1 MGGGG
6 NDTWDFVGASVSRT
20 VKMNGHFNFHFDEN
34 LARIG
39 PGRGY
44 IPVSWN
50 ER

>member
-1 MGGGG
+1 
-6 NDTWDFVGASVSRT
+6 
-20 VKMNGHFNFHFDEN
+20 MNGHFNFHFDEN